1 MLAILSITVSL
12 AMFRIVGLVKRYSDD
27 PTAKDPIV
35 LLRTASVGTSK
46 RRT

>member
-1 MLAILSITVSL
+1 MLTILSIAVSHV
-12 AMFRIVGLVKRYSDD
+12 MFCIVGLVKRYSDD